1 MVRYLVSK
9 KGVPVLASA
18 RVDGAAQSCCVL
30 GAKYCDAPLQISFY
44 LQYTTFIDGF
54 DDAQT
59 FTLIYDADDLTH
71 GASSLETATTLP
83 PQHQLASI
91 ARAGN
96 PQIRV
101 LTLALAKPCRIRC
114 PPSHGSGALAAKS
127 GFEAPFHQL
136 LKLAEATEIEIL
148 LDYNWVHADNREPL
162 ERFLREPSLF
172 AGVPDGSD
180 RCKYLDWT
188 DFSAAEEQD
197 VAPPAYA
204 KAVDTDAS
212 RKRSRHG
219 KSSRAPTGCSI
230 NIDTLYAAT
239 TPSLSPSPASKRH
252 QYDPGSPTEI
262 ATATPSPRPPH
273 ISAGSPKEKTAASSS
288 YPHTSLEA
296 AAALAFQDAINRA
309 VEAQLPALVEGMLPG
324 ILKTILPDILH
335 NCLAPRSSPSLSP
348 PPATT
353 PSSLPAASSL
363 GTLITDRLTELAKQH
378 LTTIFDDANEQACIL
393 RNQADGDFEDVV
405 ADHKISVD
413 TIKEDCIREL
423 GEVVDDKLDRF
434 REQTD
439 EIVET
444 AVEEMENRSS
454 ELCEEV
460 YDGLETFLDEAT
472 ATLRRVRRGRGRGR
486 GDGIRGGVERRGL
499 G

>member
-59 FTLIYDADDLTH
+59 FTLTYDADDLTH
-71 GASSLETATTLP
+71 GATSLETATTLP

-114 PPSHGSGALAAKS
+114 PPSYGSGALAAKS

-148 LDYNWVHADNREPL
+148 LDYNWVHTDNREPL

-172 AGVPDGSD
+172 AGVPDGND
-180 RCKYLDWT
+180 RCRHVDWT
-188 DFSAAEEQD
+188 DFSAAEERD
-197 VAPPAYA
+197 VAPPAYT

-212 RKRSRHG
+212 RKRSRH
-219 KSSRAPTGCSI
+219 
-230 NIDTLYAAT
+230 AT

-273 ISAGSPKEKTAASSS
+273 ISAGSPKEKTAAPSS
-288 YPHTSLEA
+288 YPQTSLEA
-296 AAALAFQDAINRA
+296 AAALAFQEAINRA

-335 NCLAPRSSPSLSP
+335 NCLAPRSSPSFSP

-353 PSSLPAASSL
+353 PTSHPAASSL

-423 GEVVDDKLDRF
+423 GEVVDEKLDRF

-439 EIVET
+439 EVVET

-454 ELCEEV
+454 
-460 YDGLETFLDEAT
+460 DMFSEANKS
-472 ATLRRVRRGRGRGR
+472 
-486 GDGIRGGVERRGL
+486 
-499 G
+499 